1 MEGKS
6 VPSILMTDATM
17 VADAP
22 PPSPKEVPPPSPKEV
37 LPPSPKQAA
46 LPSPPSPEV
55 KKQPASRRSSIATAR
70 RMSRYHGEDLLFQ
83 KFVGSCVLTRV
94 FLIILLYKSDI
105 REGSVQLRLYC
116 PGRVCWERAS
126 P

>member
-55 KKQPASRRSSIATAR
+55 KKQLASRRSSIATAR

-116 PGRVCWERAS
+116 AGRVCWERAS